1 MNPIPDQ
8 AERIA
13 LGKQSGIYLQQ
24 AAAGLKLFYN
34 TATSNSKTPESLIQ
48 WNLKTRENRKLR
60 NQRGLTKAYMGSMD
74 EGRESDQC
82 IWKLG
87 SITGNEES
95 LKRRRK
101 KSHHFKR
108 SFSLCCF
115 LFLLFLLFRLV
126 LEIGGRR
133 TPEHWVSTWAGA
145 PRFSRVGGVGWVK
158 TGLSRS
164 PSTHFLFGWVLYL
177 LSVVYRQ
184 S

>member
-1 MNPIPDQ
+1 
-8 AERIA
+8 
-13 LGKQSGIYLQQ
+13 
-24 AAAGLKLFYN
+24 
-34 TATSNSKTPESLIQ
+34 
-48 WNLKTRENRKLR
+48 
-60 NQRGLTKAYMGSMD
+60 MGSMD

-133 TPEHWVSTWAGA
+133 TPVVYIIYIEREIEASVRGIMAVTVQVWNTGCRRGQGH
-145 PRFSRVGGVGWVK
+145 PDFHGWVE
-158 TGLSRS
+158 
-164 PSTHFLFGWVLYL
+164 WVG
-177 LSVVYRQ
+177 
-184 S
+184 